1 MKDNENLLD
10 CRGLNCPLPVLHVQ
24 KKMKLLN
31 PGCEFKVYTTDPGSL
46 KDIPAWAEFTN
57 NKVLSIKDRDDYFEF
72 FLRKEA

>member
-46 KDIPAWAEFTN
+46 KDIPAC
-57 NKVLSIKDRDDYFEF
+57 S
-72 FLRKEA
+72 